1 MVERRSIIFS
11 KLFEG
16 LALSAATPT
25 AAPTAAAAPTAPA
38 APATGPVTA
47 PAVAAAA
54 PATAAGGTATGG
66 LSTLT
71 EVVPVED
78 GVADGASAAGPPVFT
93 PAEVLGT
100 GGSDVLGAE
109 LLDSAG
115 GWGWG

>member
-16 LALSAATPT
+16 LVLSAA
-25 AAPTAAAAPTAPA
+25 AAAAAAAPAPASAPA
-38 APATGPVTA
+38 APAKGPVTA
-47 PAVAAAA
+47 PAVAVAA

-66 LSTLT
+66 VSILT
-71 EVVPVED
+71 EVVPAED
-78 GVADGASAAGPPVFT
+78 GVADGATAEGPPVCA

-100 GGSDVLGAE
+100 GGSDVLGAG

>member
-16 LALSAATPT
+16 LALSAA
-25 AAPTAAAAPTAPA
+25 AAPA

-54 PATAAGGTATGG
+54 PVTGAGGTATGG

-71 EVVPVED
+71 GVVPAED
-78 GVADGASAAGPPVFT
+78 GVADGATAEGPPVFA

>member
-16 LALSAATPT
+16 LPLSAAATE
-25 AAPTAAAAPTAPA
+25 AAAA
-38 APATGPVTA
+38 A

-54 PATAAGGTATGG
+54 PATAAGTTATGG
-66 LSTLT
+66 LSPLT
-71 EVVPVED
+71 EVVP
-78 GVADGASAAGPPVFT
+78 AAGGATAEGPTVLA

-109 LLDSAG
+109 LLVSAG
-115 GWGWG
+115 GWGWGWF